1 MKVMYVN
8 TVCGVGSTGRIACDM
23 LDTVKNKGGE
33 GIVVYGYGNAARVP
47 EESGYKTG
55 GNFNYYFH
63 NIMSR
68 LTDREGLFSNKA
80 TKKLLKKIDEYQ
92 PDIIH
97 LHNLH
102 GHYINYEILFKYLSQ
117 KNIKII
123 WTLHDCWP
131 FTGHCAH
138 FSYVGCDKWK
148 TGCKECCQQRAY
160 PESLFISRSANN
172 FEKKKEAFCSVK
184 NMTIVCPSN
193 WLADLVKESFLGKF
207 PVKVINNG
215 IDLSIFKPTEC
226 EFREKYG
233 LQDKKIVLG
242 VCGEW
247 SKKKGLDDFYALSGS
262 LSSDYAIVLVGLY
275 PEQIEEIPTVLPSF
289 KEVPEDGLSGK
300 VFISKDK
307 SEKGIEKLIVFTKTE
322 SQEELAS
329 IYSASDV
336 FVNSTYEDTF
346 PTVNLEALACGLPV
360 VTYNTGGSPEAL
372 DESCGIVTEKG
383 DIDMLCLGIKSAL
396 NIPRENARNRGL
408 QFSKSE
414 CYLDYYRLYC
424 SN

>member
-1 MKVMYVN
+1 MKVMYIN
-8 TVCGVGSTGRIACDM
+8 TVCGVGSTGRIVCDM
-23 LDTVKNKGGE
+23 LDTVEKNGGE
-33 GIVVYGYGNAARVP
+33 GIVVYGYGNALRVP
-47 EESGYKTG
+47 EKADYKIG
-55 GNFNYYFH
+55 GNYNYYSH

-68 LTDREGLFSNKA
+68 LTDMEGLFSNKA

-148 TGCKECCQQRAY
+148 TCCAECCQQKAY
-160 PESLFISRSANN
+160 PESLFISRAAYN
-172 FEKKKEAFCSVK
+172 FKKKKEAFCSVS
-184 NMTIVCPSN
+184 NMTIVCPSK

-215 IDLSIFKPTEC
+215 IDLSIFKPTESN
-226 EFREKYG
+226 FREKYG

-242 VCGEW
+242 VCSDW
-247 SKKKGLDDFYALSGS
+247 SKKKGLGDFYALSES
-262 LSSDYAIVLVGLY
+262 LSSEYAVVLVGLHS
-275 PEQIEEIPTVLPSF
+275 EQIEEIPTVLPSF
-289 KEVPEDGLSGK
+289 KELPVDGLSGK
-300 VFISKDK
+300 AFIPKDK
-307 SEKGIEKLIVFTKTE
+307 SENCVGKLLLFEKTE
-322 SQEELAS
+322 SQEELAA

-336 FVNSTYEDTF
+336 FVNPTYEDTF

-372 DESCGIVTEKG
+372 DQSCGIVTEKG
-383 DIDMLCLGIKSAL
+383 NIDKLCIEIKSAL
-396 NIPRENARNRGL
+396 DIPRENARNRGL

-414 CYLDYYRLYC
+414 RYLDYYRLYC